1 MQSRAASLHS
11 NFKSSTASWYGARA
25 VTQRLPAWTSETDR
39 CSRRARDGLMKRMTM
54 TMMMNMAMMTL
65 QQQQQQQQ
73 QQQLLLLLLLLL
85 LMMMVPMA
93 MVKGQ

>member
-65 QQQQQQQQ
+65 QQQQRQQ
-73 QQQLLLLLLLLL
+73 LLLLLL

>member
-73 QQQLLLLLLLLL
+73 LLLLLLL